1 MNAAALFQAVESGD
15 LGEVQRI
22 LEHNPNVEVD
32 ALRVDAF
39 YGTCTPLIV
48 AIRNSH
54 KTIVELLLAHGA
66 AVNGPVGASRTPL
79 LHACES
85 NRARSDIVSLLL
97 EHGAD
102 VDAMTARFRQTP
114 LSLACGL
121 KTNLGIIQLLMNAGA
136 DVNGGDGTIA
146 SCSI

>member
-1 MNAAALFQAVESGD
+1 MNTADLLQAVESGD
-15 LGEVQRI
+15 LAEVQRI
-22 LEHNPNVEVD
+22 LKRNPDVDVD
-32 ALRVDAF
+32 ALRVDALRVM
-39 YGTCTPLIV
+39 CTPLLK
-48 AIRNSH
+48 AIEKKH
-54 KTIVELLLAHGA
+54 KPIIEVLLHHGA
-66 AVNGPVGASRTPL
+66 AVNGPVGPFTTPL
-79 LHACES
+79 QKACSS
-85 NRARSDIVSLLL
+85 NRADIVSLLL